1 MSRHSDRIHQVP
13 ADGVTPDG
21 FFSIPGPWE
30 PAHRP
35 IPAALPV

>member
-1 MSRHSDRIHQVP
+1 MSYRADRFHQLS
-13 ADGVTPDG
+13 ADGALPDG

-35 IPAALPV
+35 IPAALPA